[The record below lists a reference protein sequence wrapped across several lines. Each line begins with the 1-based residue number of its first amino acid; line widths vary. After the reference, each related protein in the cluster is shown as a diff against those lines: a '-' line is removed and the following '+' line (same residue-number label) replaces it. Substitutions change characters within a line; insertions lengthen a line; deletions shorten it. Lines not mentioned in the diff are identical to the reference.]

1 MEAEILTDFLRKCCS
16 LRDFYRG
23 STDKMK
29 ERIYV
34 TAEVETVRGASTSS
48 KRRRDADGKGKTDT
62 VARF

>member
-1 MEAEILTDFLRKCCS
+1 
-16 LRDFYRG
+16 
-23 STDKMK
+23 MK

-34 TAEVETVRGASTSS
+34 TAVVGTEKGASARS